1 MNDDEILS
9 RQRALRRRFFEG
21 PQAVRWRPGR
31 ELIAQLLLYLDD
43 AESCWRLTAHWLRD
57 TLDADRVD
65 GGFGGFVGAGGRR
78 LDYVVR
84 AEAQRTDQPL
94 PSVLGRV
101 FDARDPALLAV
112 WNAPDVLPI
121 ESVQQAPAMTT
132 ELRNN
137 LQALGTS
144 AKLAMTMRDGTV
156 PVGMVCADWHR
167 ESPRWSAELCLEVAR
182 LVRESLGP
190 LMAAT
195 ERLGAESQAAAG
207 MGERRALALE
217 LAPGLSSRDGLTAAE
232 RKVAAL
238 VATGLSYKEV
248 ARTLGRSLSTI
259 DHQLRSIRHK
269 LGVRSTARLVH
280 LLSERPDVEGQ

>member
-31 ELIAQLLLYLDD
+31 ELIAQLLLSLDD
-43 AESCWRLTAHWLRD
+43 PESCWRLTAHWLRD

-65 GGFGGFVGAGGRR
+65 GGFGGFVAAGGRR

-84 AEAQRTDQPL
+84 AEAQRMDQRL

-101 FDARDPALLAV
+101 FDARDPGLLAV

-121 ESVQQAPAMTT
+121 ASVAQAPAMTA
-132 ELRNN
+132 ELRGH
-137 LQALGTS
+137 LQAMGTS
-144 AKLAMTMRDGTV
+144 AKLAMTMRDGTL

-167 ESPRWSAELCLEVAR
+167 ESPRWSAALCLEVAR

-195 ERLGAESQAAAG
+195 ARLGTQSQARAG
-207 MGERRALALE
+207 MPEPRALGLD
-217 LAPGLSSRDGLTAAE
+217 LAGSREALTAAE
-232 RKVAAL
+232 RKVATL

-248 ARTLGRSLSTI
+248 ARSLGRSLSTI
-259 DHQLRSIRHK
+259 DHQLRSIRRK
-269 LGVRSTARLVH
+269 LGVSSTARLVH
-280 LLSERPDVEGQ
+280 LLSERP